1 MIVWECFVKDG
12 DGVLGPL
19 WAQYP
24 DHIAQRL
31 EAAYLD
37 RSLPQIVHWGP
48 SYFVD
53 VENML
58 QRSWGGIHRQVRR
71 CLVNPDADGLQPMT
85 T

>member
-1 MIVWECFVKDG
+1 MKDG

-24 DHIAQRL
+24 DHVAQRL

-58 QRSWGGIHRQVRR
+58 QAVREWNSCCFESDDCEQTFTQV
-71 CLVNPDADGLQPMT
+71 CSD
-85 T
+85 